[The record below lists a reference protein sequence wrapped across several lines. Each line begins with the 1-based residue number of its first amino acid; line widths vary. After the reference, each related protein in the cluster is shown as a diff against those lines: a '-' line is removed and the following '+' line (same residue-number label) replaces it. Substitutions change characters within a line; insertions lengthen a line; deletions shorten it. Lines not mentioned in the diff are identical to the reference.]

1 MDERFARVR
10 SFKVG
15 FDGRNPIRVSAVF
28 FNSHP
33 MLVRDE
39 EDVEVTMGRDLLPSS
54 PTQWGEGTRRHL
66 SGAGRHCAPIPLAE
80 T

>member
-28 FNSHP
+28 LTLTP
-33 MLVRDE
+33 CWYEM
-39 EDVEVTMGRDLLPSS
+39 
-54 PTQWGEGTRRHL
+54 RRMW
-66 SGAGRHCAPIPLAE
+66 R
-80 T
+80 